1 MINLLRYHFIT
12 LSEALFKN
20 KASLIILIGLF
31 FSQVTFGQQVK
42 KTDSIT
48 SLNKTDSV
56 ALAKKTDAL
65 KKIIADSAS
74 LFPKHSPRKATL
86 YSLVCP
92 GLGQIYNHKYWKVPI
107 VYAGFGTMGYFFVAN
122 HGEYVKFRNAYT
134 FVASGNTAD
143 NNVPPVNDYVTR
155 YNYNA
160 DLLKNGRDYYRR
172 NLELTYILTGVW
184 YVLVAVDAQVDAQF
198 FDFDVSDRITLN
210 VQPFI
215 QPRTNQLPGVTGL
228 TFALSF

>member
-1 MINLLRYHFIT
+1 MINLSKYHFIN
-12 LSEALFKN
+12 LSEALFMN
-20 KASLIILIGLF
+20 KASFIILMGLF
-31 FSQVTFGQQVK
+31 LSQATFGQQVK
-42 KTDSIT
+42 KADSTLLLKKTDSIT
-48 SLNKTDSV
+48 
-56 ALAKKTDAL
+56 LAKKTNAL
-65 KKIIADSAS
+65 KKVIADSTS
-74 LFPKHSPRKATL
+74 LFPKHSPRKATM

-92 GLGQIYNHKYWKVPI
+92 GLGQIYNRKYWKVPI
-107 VYAGFGTMGYFFVAN
+107 VYAGFGTMGYFFGAN
-122 HGEYVKFRNAYT
+122 HGEYVKFKNAYN

-143 NNVPPVNDYVTR
+143 NKVPPVNDYVTR

-215 QPRTNQLPGVTGL
+215 RPHTNQLPGVAGL